1 MKTRCIVV
9 LVVVGLTASAMGD
22 VLGNP
27 YDGTTSRSIAQDWV
41 HAAFPN
47 NNVWV
52 ISDFETTVDYYL
64 YDVSAHGETTHTG
77 GADGEGANFD
87 IWNGL
92 PWDGGSVVL
101 SAADGWEHLGSEGLL
116 GADFGGQILPAGDY
130 YMVFQGVRDFLMTG
144 GMSLVYHTWAGDED
158 DWHWNPGEGLGW
170 GPYQRIQDTEGVFM
184 DVNWQLI
191 AQPVPEPASLL
202 LLTIGAGVLLRRR

>member
-1 MKTRCIVV
+1 MKCVVV

-22 VLGNP
+22 VVGNP

-41 HAAFPN
+41 HPAFPA

-64 YDVSAHGETTHTG
+64 SDVSAHGETTHAG
-77 GADGEGANFD
+77 GADGTGANFD
-87 IWNGL
+87 VWDGL

-101 SAADGWEHLGSEGLL
+101 SATNGWDHLGSEGLL

-130 YMVFQGVRDFLMTG
+130 YMVFQGVRNFMGG
-144 GMSLVYHTWAGDED
+144 GMSLVLHTWTGNED
-158 DWHWNPGEGLGW
+158 DYHWNPDEGLGW
-170 GPYQRIQDTEGVFM
+170 GPHQQVQDSEGVFF
-184 DVNWQLI
+184 DVNWQLN
-191 AQPVPEPASLL
+191 ALPVPEPTSLL
-202 LLTIGAGVLLRRR
+202 LLAIGAGALLRRR